1 MGKTPTPLNAVK
13 WLACANKGYYSK
25 INSMNTINTGV
36 QVSYSYPSVDKLI
49 HYTFYSKNLLEITY
63 KYISRNVLKF
73 VIISPPQIKEAIF
86 I

>member
-36 QVSYSYPSVDKLI
+36 QVSYAYPRVDKLI
-49 HYTFYSKNLLEITY
+49 QYTFSLKKFI
-63 KYISRNVLKF
+63 RNNIKIYLK
-73 VIISPPQIKEAIF
+73 
-86 I
+86 

>member
-36 QVSYSYPSVDKLI
+36 QVSYAYSRVDKLI
-49 HYTFYSKNLLEITY
+49 HYTFLLKECI
-63 KYISRNVLKF
+63 RNNIKIYLK
-73 VIISPPQIKEAIF
+73 
-86 I
+86 

>member
-36 QVSYSYPSVDKLI
+36 QVSYAYPRVDKLI
-49 HYTFYSKNLLEITY
+49 QYT
-63 KYISRNVLKF
+63 
-73 VIISPPQIKEAIF
+73 
-86 I
+86 